1 MNKIKVSIITS
12 IYNSEQFLKKCID
25 SYINQ
30 TLKDIEIILINDGS
44 KDRSEEI
51 CKEYLFDKRIKYFSQ
66 ENKGKSTGIN
76 FGYKKAKGKY
86 ILILDSDDY
95 IDLNL
100 CEETYNLAEKENL
113 DIVNFGHTYIKN
125 NIHIKKHS
133 VLPKNRVITNS
144 EIKKLIKQNTYSS
157 KILWFTWSN
166 LIKKELL
173 DSYQILHNEN
183 LKIGEDS
190 TFNLECYL
198 NSTKIYS
205 IDKYYYFYKYNSDSL
220 TQSNYKPKLIQN
232 IENQFNARMN
242 LYKKYKLIDNESR
255 IDISRYYLQHSLF
268 LIFNN
273 EINKK
278 NINIKRLIE
287 IKDNAFLKTC
297 LKDYRPSKDC
307 PLRKRAIIWCFK
319 NNLFSLIVLL
329 LVDKK
334 YSFISNLFIQKKS
347 EPINN

>member
-1 MNKIKVSIITS
+1 
-12 IYNSEQFLKKCID
+12 
-25 SYINQ
+25 
-30 TLKDIEIILINDGS
+30 
-44 KDRSEEI
+44 
-51 CKEYLFDKRIKYFSQ
+51 
-66 ENKGKSTGIN
+66 
-76 FGYKKAKGKY
+76 
-86 ILILDSDDY
+86 
-95 IDLNL
+95 
-100 CEETYNLAEKENL
+100 
-113 DIVNFGHTYIKN
+113 
-125 NIHIKKHS
+125 
-133 VLPKNRVITNS
+133 
-144 EIKKLIKQNTYSS
+144 
-157 KILWFTWSN
+157 
-166 LIKKELL
+166 
-173 DSYQILHNEN
+173 
-183 LKIGEDS
+183 
-190 TFNLECYL
+190 L

-329 LVDKK
+329 LIDKK
-334 YSFISNLFIQKKS
+334 
-347 EPINN
+347 